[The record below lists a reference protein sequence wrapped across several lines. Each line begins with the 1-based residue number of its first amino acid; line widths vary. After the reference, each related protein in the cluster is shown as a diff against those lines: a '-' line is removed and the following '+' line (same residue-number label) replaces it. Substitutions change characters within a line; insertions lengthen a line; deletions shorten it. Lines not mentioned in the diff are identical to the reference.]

1 VALALS
7 LGADDALD
15 GRRGDIVAAARRFA
29 PDGTDAVLGLAGG
42 DGLERCLDTLRRG
55 GRCAYPNGVEP
66 EPGKRRGIEIVSYD
80 AIASVRQFERLGRAV
95 DEAELEVPISDAY
108 ELADAAK
115 SHERLAEGH
124 VLGKI
129 VLMVRNATTLS

>member
-66 EPGKRRGIEIVSYD
+66 EPKNLLEPYFCARGALLAVNYVYWGTIELFS
-80 AIASVRQFERLGRAV
+80 
-95 DEAELEVPISDAY
+95 
-108 ELADAAK
+108 
-115 SHERLAEGH
+115 
-124 VLGKI
+124 
-129 VLMVRNATTLS
+129 

>member
-1 VALALS
+1 MLFRS
-7 LGADDALD
+7 
-15 GRRGDIVAAARRFA
+15 
-29 PDGTDAVLGLAGG
+29 
-42 DGLERCLDTLRRG
+42 
-55 GRCAYPNGVEP
+55 CAYPNGVEP
-66 EPGKRRGIEIVSYD
+66 EPKKRRGVKIVSYD
-80 AIASVRQFERLGRAV
+80 AVAGVRQFERLGRAV

-129 VLMVRNATTLS
+129 VLMVRNAITLS

>member
-1 VALALS
+1 MAQS
-7 LGADDALD
+7 LFPG
-15 GRRGDIVAAARRFA
+15 
-29 PDGTDAVLGLAGG
+29 
-42 DGLERCLDTLRRG
+42 RRG

-66 EPGKRRGIEIVSYD
+66 EPRKRRGFEIVSYD
-80 AIASVRQFERLGRAV
+80 AISNVRQFEPLGRAV
-95 DEAELEVPISDAY
+95 DESEIEVSISDAY